1 MFHLLPSHIS
11 EPFSLLGMFSFR
23 DSLFRILS
31 RPKRPSLKSIQSH
44 FSLSPPRNDLL
55 DAFVYYDYT
64 ILAKTFL
71 LAGGFSTS
79 IVCSAV
85 TPRQYL
91 LWLEELLLGSFLLL
105 SLLVNFI
112 EGRLS
117 RSME

>member
-1 MFHLLPSHIS
+1 
-11 EPFSLLGMFSFR
+11 MFSFR
-23 DSLFRILS
+23 HSLFQVLLS

-55 DAFVYYDYT
+55 NAFTCYEYT
-64 ILAKTFL
+64 VFAKIFL

-79 IVCSAV
+79 IICSAV

-112 EGRLS
+112 EGRLH